1 MGNKI
6 RVSISLLESR
16 QISQLEGLS
25 ILHRE
30 GLLLK
35 GNERKRAQGSMADI
49 PQVSSQE
56 LLTQD
61 LTVLCVSIEPPR
73 SVREI

>member
-1 MGNKI
+1 M
-6 RVSISLLESR
+6 SLLESR

-30 GLLLK
+30 RLLLK
-35 GNERKRAQGSMADI
+35 ANERKRAQSSMADI
-49 PQVSSQE
+49 PRVSSQQ

-61 LTVLCVSIEPPR
+61 LTILCVSIEPPG